1 MNINL
6 AAKLTAYK
14 IDAYGVMQYER
25 IQDDQKTSL
34 YEIEGV
40 EKEIVSILNSLKIEI
55 VSDLL
60 DADMDVL
67 LKSGKIDE
75 NALDGV
81 YEAVQNFV
89 ERDVVEEIEDG
100 KNEITIE
107 PEISEVVDE
116 EE

>member
-1 MNINL
+1 MKGQYL
-6 AAKLTAYK
+6 DK
-14 IDAYGVMQYER
+14 IAEMDIDR
-25 IQDDQKTSL
+25 IQEDQKTFL
-34 YEIEGV
+34 HEIQGV
-40 EKEIVSILNSLKIEI
+40 EKEIVTILNSMNIEI

-75 NALDGV
+75 NTLDAV

-89 ERDVVEEIEDG
+89 EREVTEEIEDDEIDLASESEI
-100 KNEITIE
+100 NEE
-107 PEISEVVDE
+107 FGE